1 MTALKLLSPATLG
14 CLELP
19 NRMILAPL
27 TRCRAGAGYIP
38 QPINAMY
45 YSQRA
50 TAGLII
56 SEATQVA
63 VNGIGYPNTPG
74 IYNSAQV
81 DGWKLVTDAV
91 HHQGGRIFLQLW
103 HAGRVAHPSL
113 LREGEIPVAPSA
125 ILASCLADTAEG
137 QQPHVMPRGLTLAE
151 IPTIIE
157 QFRQGAKNAIAAGFD
172 GVEIHGANGYLID
185 QFLQDN
191 SNQRSDEYGGSVA
204 NRSRLLLEVIRAVVE
219 VWGAGRVGVRL
230 SPGSAFND
238 MHDSNPTETFG
249 YVANALNQFDLAY
262 LHSIEPRIQGNIT
275 ISDDGKGLGARF
287 FRSIFHGSIVTA
299 GGYTRETGEAIL
311 QEDSADFVAYGRL
324 FLANPDL
331 PKRFALNAE
340 LNRYDR
346 NTFYSS
352 GGEGYTDYQHVC

>member
-1 MTALKLLSPATLG
+1 M
-14 CLELP
+14 
-19 NRMILAPL
+19 
-27 TRCRAGAGYIP
+27 
-38 QPINAMY
+38 
-45 YSQRA
+45 
-50 TAGLII
+50 
-56 SEATQVA
+56 
-63 VNGIGYPNTPG
+63 
-74 IYNSAQV
+74 
-81 DGWKLVTDAV
+81 
-91 HHQGGRIFLQLW
+91 
-103 HAGRVAHPSL
+103 
-113 LREGEIPVAPSA
+113 PVAPSP

-137 QQPHVMPRGLTLAE
+137 QQPHVMPRALTLAE
-151 IPTIIE
+151 ISTMIE

-172 GVEIHGANGYLID
+172 GVEIHAANGYLID

-204 NRSRLLLEVIRAVVE
+204 NRTRLLLEVIRAVVE

-275 ISDDGKGLGARF
+275 IADDGKGLGARF

-311 QEDSADFVAYGRL
+311 QEDSADCIAYGRL

-331 PKRFALNAE
+331 PKRFVLNAE
-340 LNRYDR
+340 LNRSDR
-346 NTFYSS
+346 NTFYSI
-352 GGEGYTDYQHVC
+352 GEAGYTDYRSLC